1 LTQPRPRDTL
11 FVLQH
16 SNLLKK
22 ISSLHIMHIEPGV
35 VDGAKI
41 LLSVGTASVACAL
54 TVEAIIDTLRSN
66 GVSALINR
74 TLMTTFLVFL
84 SFEVLW
90 HHPVGVSEVHLIMG
104 STLFLLFGVAPTA
117 LGLTL
122 GLLIQ
127 GIFFAPTDLPQFG
140 MNLTSLLLPL
150 FAMSLVA
157 RQIVKPSIAY
167 VDLSYRQTLKLS
179 LVFQG
184 GVVTWVAFWTLYG
197 QGVSAT
203 NWEALASFAAAYG
216 IVVVIEPLLD
226 LGVLAIAKQ
235 MDSKDIRALFASRL
249 TAASTT

>member
-1 LTQPRPRDTL
+1 
-11 FVLQH
+11 
-16 SNLLKK
+16 
-22 ISSLHIMHIEPGV
+22 MHIEPGV

-54 TVEAIIDTLRSN
+54 TVKVIIDTLRSD
-66 GVSALINR
+66 GVSALIKR
-74 TLMTTFLVFL
+74 TLMTTLLVFL

-104 STLFLLFGVAPTA
+104 STLFLLFGAAPTA

-122 GLLIQ
+122 GLFVQ

-150 FAMSLVA
+150 FVMSLVA
-157 RQIVKPSIAY
+157 RQIIKPSTAY

-184 GVVTWVAFWTLYG
+184 GVVAWVAFWTLYG
-197 QGVSAT
+197 QGLYAT
-203 NWEALASFAAAYG
+203 NWEGLASFAAAYG
-216 IVVVIEPLLD
+216 AVILIEPLLD
-226 LGVLAIAKQ
+226 LCVLAMAKH
-235 MDSKDIRALFASRL
+235 MNSKSMYALFTPRL
-249 TAASTT
+249 TSARAS